1 MSYSA
6 YDNWLDAPLRQQEA
20 DDDAAEARASW
31 ANEQAESLAS
41 WPLLAVEK
49 ETVSNHFAGLDW
61 SENQSI
67 QLETLV
73 TKLVLGQ
80 PVTAEDCSEFLT
92 LESLRSIIAESIIE
106 NGDRYLIDDGI

>member
-61 SENQSI
+61 CENQAT
-67 QLETLV
+67 QLETLI

-80 PVTAEDCSEFLT
+80 PVTAADCSEFLT
-92 LESLRSIIAESIIE
+92 LERLRSMIADSIIA
-106 NGDRYLIDDGI
+106 NGDRYSVNDGE